1 MEKMAPFSLRVCVC
15 ASIILLHIIR
25 YWENVMD
32 LFWVVK
38 IIKAGGTEFIIWI
51 QFVKSIWLCKYWLR
65 HILLRTYVLWRK
77 WTRKIY
83 EAVLERS
90 SFQPTPISFFI
101 INLTWALGLCVRTPR
116 KNSKILSY
124 SNEPIT
130 WIHMTNSHETI
141 QWETKQWLICRL
153 FVCVC
158 TLKWRNNAAAK
169 KIDRF
174 WNLTSNEPHVTLPYS
189 FPLI

>member
-1 MEKMAPFSLRVCVC
+1 MEKMAPFSLWECVCVC

-101 INLTWALGLCVRTPR
+101 INLTWALGLCVRTR
-116 KNSKILSY
+116 KKTARSFHIQMNQSF
-124 SNEPIT
+124 EFT
-130 WIHMTNSHETI
+130 WQIP
-141 QWETKQWLICRL
+141 TKQFNEKLNNDS
-153 FVCVC
+153 FVDFLRVFAHSNGE
-158 TLKWRNNAAAK
+158 TMPLRRKS
-169 KIDRF
+169 IDF
-174 WNLTSNEPHVTLPYS
+174 G
-189 FPLI
+189 I